1 MCTTIQTYRI
11 LTLQSMIYAY
21 TMSTLHLENLKSSDV
36 QNTCI
41 GIFGAYFFFQ
51 LSNSKPVKKLSTIKP
66 ETSIFN
72 LPFWLSVL
80 GQAAILL
87 TYMKLCMHYARAYS
101 LEEDLKVTNEEE
113 YKPNFRGSM
122 MFLYELTSMFC
133 ISIFNHE
140 VRCCS
145 PRANPSCR
153 VSATRASTPSGSS
166 CRWPSRSWSPSTSP
180 KASTSCCRST
190 WTPKMMSKT

>member
-51 LSNSKPVKKLSTIKP
+51 LSNSKPVKKLPTIKP

-72 LPFWLSVL
+72 IPFWLSVV
-80 GQAAILL
+80 GQAVILL
-87 TYMKLCMHYARAYS
+87 TFMKLSMHYAREYS

-140 VRCCS
+140 VLSCL

-153 VSATRASTPSGSS
+153 VCATKASTPSGSS
-166 CRWPSRSWSPSTSP
+166 SRWPSLSSSRSTSP

-190 WTPKMMSKT
+190 SRPKMTSKT